1 MRFLVS
7 FAVLLH
13 ACGGRGSTDD
23 RPPEICRDPGSPSGD
38 WYEEVTEEVGLGS
51 TAPVPPVATSV
62 VAADVDS
69 DGWIDFFASVF
80 PSQREPDPAAR
91 TRFLLLNRPDPE
103 DPSQRRFVDTLD
115 ESGLLATRDGEGG
128 RGITTVTFGDLDND
142 GDPDAIGCPAEIST
156 AIVDGCAAF
165 ANDGAGHFTLIDGG
179 ALEDDLFSV
188 TSSVLLDYD
197 LDGVLDFWPAT
208 IGEWQ
213 YGPAATSAPRL
224 FHGKGDGTFSD
235 VSAKVGLP
243 TDPTALNNYRMNFGL
258 TSCDVDSDGDRDVLV
273 GNYGVPIGPNTVW
286 RNDDGTF
293 VDVADDLGVD
303 RADLGGFTFS
313 ITCGDLDDDGDRDLM
328 TAEVAH
334 PGQGTD
340 TTTMLVG
347 DLGSAGKLK
356 EFERADSA
364 ELGIDRAPG
373 DMEGDNI
380 AFVDDLDLDGRKDIV
395 VLSSNYP
402 QQSEGDDEWTHA
414 WVFRQTDDL
423 EFDDVTGKTPF
434 GRPKQQTLEGGALAD
449 FDNDGDLD
457 LIVGTGLFNS
467 VWIGENLGITTAALH
482 VYRNEIGQDSN
493 WTRIRIVGAGEG
505 ASNTSGIGA
514 RVSVTAG
521 GRTQY
526 QEVLGSWGHSNT
538 QTDTWLTFG
547 LGDACTIDTLEVQW
561 PDPGAEITRFSDV
574 LANYPIVVTEGE
586 SAITYVTSVP

>member
-1 MRFLVS
+1 M
-7 FAVLLH
+7 LH
-13 ACGGRGSTDD
+13 ACGEDEPSDD
-23 RPPEICRDPGSPSGD
+23 HPPEICREPGSPSGD
-38 WYEEVTEEVGLGS
+38 WYDEITEDVGLG
-51 TAPVPPVATSV
+51 ADMAVPPVATSV
-62 VAADVDS
+62 VAADVDA
-69 DGWIDFFASVF
+69 DGWIDLFASAF
-80 PSQREPDPAAR
+80 PSQREPDPASR
-91 TRFLLLNRPDPE
+91 TRFLVLNRPRPDDPT
-103 DPSQRRFVDTLD
+103 QRIFVDVLD
-115 ESGLLATRDGEGG
+115 ESGLLETRDGEGG

-156 AIVDGCAAF
+156 LILDGCAAF
-165 ANDGAGHFTLIDGG
+165 ANDGPGHFTLVDGG

-197 LDGVLDFWPAT
+197 LDGILDFWPAT

-213 YGPAATSAPRL
+213 YGPAAVSPPRL
-224 FHGKGDGTFSD
+224 FRGNGDGTFTD
-235 VSAKVGLP
+235 ASAEVGLP
-243 TDPTALNNYRMNFGL
+243 EELTTAGNDRMNFGL

-273 GNYGVPIGPNTVW
+273 GNYGVPLGPNTVW
-286 RNDDGTF
+286 RNDGDSF
-293 VDVADDLGVD
+293 VDMAEDLGVD

-340 TTTMLVG
+340 TTTVLIG
-347 DLGSAGKLK
+347 DHGSGGKLK
-356 EFERADSA
+356 EFERADSD

-380 AFVDDLDLDGRKDIV
+380 AFFEDLDLDGRKDIL

-402 QQSEGDDEWTHA
+402 QQFEGDDEYTHA
-414 WVFRQTDDL
+414 WVFRQTDTL
-423 EFDDVTGKTPF
+423 AFDDVTGKTPF
-434 GRPKQQTLEGGALAD
+434 GRPKHQTLEGGALAD

-482 VYRNEIGQDSN
+482 VYRNEVGQDSN
-493 WTRIRIVGAGEG
+493 WTRIRVQGSGEG
-505 ASNTSGIGA
+505 ASNVSGIGA

-521 GRTQY
+521 GRTQV

-547 LGDACTIDTLEVQW
+547 LGAACTIDTLEVQW
-561 PDPGAEITRFSDV
+561 PNGEGATTSFADV
-574 LANYPIVVTEGE
+574 RANYPLVVTEGE
-586 SAITYVTSVP
+586 SDVTYVTSVP